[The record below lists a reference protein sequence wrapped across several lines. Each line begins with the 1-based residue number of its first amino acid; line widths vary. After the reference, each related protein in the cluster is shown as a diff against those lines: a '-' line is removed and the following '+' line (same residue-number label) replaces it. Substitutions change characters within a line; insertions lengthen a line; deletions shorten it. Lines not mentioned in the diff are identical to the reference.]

1 MLSVMERNA
10 KGCGNVSL
18 DCPMISSFS
27 YIAVRE
33 A

>member
-1 MLSVMERNA
+1 MLSAMERDA
-10 KGCGNVSL
+10 KECGNVSL

-27 YIAVRE
+27 YIAVGE